1 MSDTTESGDA
11 GAFLDTTIARTR
23 ERFVAEKSILSFSEY
38 LEVVREGPA
47 AQARDAATY
56 VRDCF
61 LFYGTEKVDRPY
73 GKLTRYKLF
82 DCPFEGGRDP
92 LIGHE
97 AVQEQVFGL
106 ISDFVREGRVNKLI
120 LLHGPNGSAKSS
132 FIACILRALEDYSRR
147 PEGAIYSFNWVF
159 PTRKLE
165 RSSIGFGSSKPTDNL
180 STFAHLGDNE
190 VDARIRSEL
199 RDHPLLLLP
208 REARIE
214 FLRATLG
221 PDAALPDSLTE
232 GDLSA
237 RSRAIHDAL
246 LKANMGD
253 LGEVLRHIQVE
264 RFHFSRRYRAAAV
277 TVDPQMR
284 VDAGARQIAAD
295 RSASALPASLQN
307 LNLYE
312 AVGDLVDAN
321 RGVLEFN
328 DLLKRPLEAFKY
340 ILSTCEKGTASLDM
354 MTLFLDTVFIGS
366 SNANHLDAF
375 MEMADFASFKARIE
389 LVQVPY
395 LTDYLAE
402 ARIYREQLPP
412 GTLRRGV
419 APHTETAA
427 ALWAVLTRLRR
438 PVADHFPVPLRK
450 TLSKLTPLQKA
461 ELYAKGKMPTGLAR
475 DIVNELRSHVPA
487 LYRDSDPEKPYEGRV
502 GASPREVKAAL
513 LGAAR
518 REGFRCLSPVSL
530 FEELRDLCKQ
540 GQVYD
545 WLRVEAEGE
554 YQRPEAFIE
563 VVRDWYLT
571 LVEDELHGAMGLID
585 SDRTADLF
593 KRYVEH
599 VTHFVRKEKRL
610 NPLTGRYEDADESLM
625 RDVETRLGQDGNS
638 QDLRVGVLHRI
649 AAWRMDHP
657 EAVLDFAEIFVD
669 QHVRLTDSFYEEKR
683 ATADRV
689 KRNLLAHIID
699 EGAHL
704 SDDERAQ
711 VEQTLARLAQDYGYT
726 RDIARDVISFLLKTR
741 HHKPA

>member
-1 MSDTTESGDA
+1 MSQPTEA
-11 GAFLDTTIARTR
+11 RETGAFLDQTIARTR
-23 ERFVAEKSILSFSEY
+23 ERFVAEKSLLSFSEY
-38 LEVVREGPA
+38 LEVVRQQPA
-47 AQARDAATY
+47 LQARDAAAY

-61 LFYGTEKVDRPY
+61 LHYGTEKVERPY

-82 DCPFEGGRDP
+82 DCAFDGGRDP

-132 FIACILRALEDYSRR
+132 FIACILRALEHYSREA
-147 PEGAIYSFNWVF
+147 EGAIYSFNWVF

-165 RSSIGFGSSKPTDNL
+165 RTSIGFGGAKATENL
-180 STFAHLGDNE
+180 STFAHLSDAD
-190 VDARIRSEL
+190 VDARLRCEL

-214 FLRATLG
+214 FLRSVLG

-232 GDLSA
+232 GDLSP
-237 RSRAIHDAL
+237 RSRAIYDAL
-246 LKANMGD
+246 LKANQGD

-284 VDAGARQIAAD
+284 VDAGARQITAD
-295 RSASALPASLQN
+295 RSASSLPPSLQN

-321 RGVLEFN
+321 RGMLEFN

-354 MTLFLDTVFIGS
+354 MTLHLDTVFIGS

-375 MEMADFASFKARIE
+375 MEMGDFASFKARIE

-395 LTDYLAE
+395 LTDYVQE
-402 ARIYREQLPP
+402 ARIYREQLTPNV
-412 GTLRRGV
+412 LRRTI
-419 APHTETAA
+419 APHTETVA

-438 PVADHFPVPLRK
+438 PAPESFPAPLRK
-450 TLSKLTPLQKA
+450 ALAKLTPLQKA
-461 ELYAKGKMPTGLAR
+461 ELYAHAKMPAGLAR
-475 DIVNELRSHVPA
+475 DIANELRAHIPA
-487 LYRDSDPEKPYEGRV
+487 LFHERDPGKPYEGRI

-518 REGFRCLSPVSL
+518 RDGYRCLSPISL
-530 FEELRDLCKQ
+530 FEELRDLCQ
-540 GQVYD
+540 QTQVYE
-545 WLRVEAEGE
+545 WLRVEGDGDFGK
-554 YQRPEAFIE
+554 PEAFVD
-563 VVRDWYLT
+563 VVREWYLAT
-571 LVEDELHGAMGLID
+571 VEEELHVAMGLID
-585 SDRTADLF
+585 TDRTADLF
-593 KRYVEH
+593 KRYVDH
-599 VTHFVRKEKRL
+599 VTHFVRNEKRL
-610 NPLTGRYEDADESLM
+610 NALTGRYEDPDENLM
-625 RDVETRLGQDGNS
+625 RDVERRLGQDGNPA
-638 QDLRVGVLHRI
+638 DLRQGVLHRV

-657 EAVLDFAEIFVD
+657 EALFDLTEIFAD
-669 QHVRLTDSFYEEKR
+669 QHARLTDSFYEEKR
-683 ATADRV
+683 AAADRI
-689 KRNLLAHIID
+689 KHNLLAHIVD
-699 EGAHL
+699 EGKHL
-704 SDDERAQ
+704 SDEERAQ
-711 VEQTLARLAQDYGYT
+711 VEQTLTRLEHDFGYD
-726 RDIARDVISFLLKTR
+726 RDVARDVVGSLLKLR
-741 HHKPA
+741 HRAP